1 MFDQNDMIL
10 PEGFN
15 PELGD
20 QNFDDEGNLVEA
32 PAQEEPT
39 TATPEAETELTAAG
53 TEEAPATDP
62 TTSQDGQ
69 EAEPEPQKVKV
80 KFNHEERELT
90 LDEAAVYA
98 QKGMNFDKVSQRA
111 KEQEEKLT
119 RYEEMAKL
127 FGYENAEAMMTQAEK
142 NFVEVKVKDLM
153 DQGNSEAIS
162 RFLVNQELASR
173 RPTASKP
180 AASPETGGISSDRKA
195 ELDEFVASHP
205 GVTQLPEEVIEMNR
219 GGIRLKTAYEF
230 YEKKQALDKAME
242 ASKATQNELAILR
255 QNQAAA
261 AKAPV
266 TGTTGKA
273 APAGQA
279 DEAND
284 PFLMGFNR
292 DY

>member
-20 QNFDDEGNLVEA
+20 QNFDEEGNLVEV
-32 PAQEEPT
+32 PAQAEPT
-39 TATPEAETELTAAG
+39 TATPEAEIEPSVEAQGEVQTTDSTISQETPAA
-53 TEEAPATDP
+53 EEPVQP
-62 TTSQDGQ
+62 
-69 EAEPEPQKVKV
+69 KVKV
-80 KFNHEERELT
+80 KFNHEERELS

-111 KEQEEKLT
+111 REQEEKLS
-119 RYEEMAKL
+119 RYESMAKM
-127 FGYENAEAMMTQAEK
+127 FGYDNAEAMMTQAEK

-162 RFLVNQELASR
+162 RFLVNQELANR
-173 RPTASKP
+173 RPTVSQP
-180 AASPETGGISSDRKA
+180 AQSEKAPGIPPERKA
-195 ELDEFVASHP
+195 ELDEFVAAYP
-205 GVTQLPEEVIEMNR
+205 GITKLPDEVIELNR
-219 GGIRLKTAYEF
+219 GGVRLKTAYEF
-230 YEKKQALDKAME
+230 YQKQQELNRAME
-242 ASKATQNELAILR
+242 ASKAAQNELAILK

-261 AKAPV
+261 VKAPV

-273 APAGQA
+273 APKV
-279 DEAND
+279 DEPDD
-284 PFLMGFNR
+284 PFLLGFNK